1 MNKATFL
8 PQLSWKMSKTYSGH
22 SLLHIRKPGFI
33 CSNSSLSGMGTR
45 VGFKWFLLPNINSE
59 SCSQPEPHACW
70 HQKLSARR
78 NHAWGKAEVTQLS
91 SAEPDAQTSWWH
103 GYSQPDIDR
112 GDAPPTSTT
121 YLVFWDKPYSAFSGV
136 VFLQHEWGRN
146 EANGSM
152 SGLISFHFKAEEV
165 TASCLFVCFLKTLWN
180 MLFWTLSTFQNPSQI
195 ILETKHAR

>member
-1 MNKATFL
+1 
-8 PQLSWKMSKTYSGH
+8 
-22 SLLHIRKPGFI
+22 
-33 CSNSSLSGMGTR
+33 MGTR
-45 VGFKWFLLPNINSE
+45 VGFKWFLSPNINSE

-91 SAEPDAQTSWWH
+91 FAEPDTQSNWWH

-112 GDAPPTSTT
+112 GDAPPTPTT
-121 YLVFWDKPYSAFSGV
+121 YLVFWDKPYSASSGV

-165 TASCLFVCFLKTLWN
+165 TASCLFVCFFKRHFEICFSELWALFRIPLKSYWKQSMLGKKWIPMDVHILIPIICDYVTLHGKKD
-180 MLFWTLSTFQNPSQI
+180 FADEI
-195 ILETKHAR
+195 KDLEMGK